1 MSDKSEEKDT
11 PASRWYGTPPKQ
23 CTGKCAIGG
32 PVFYSCLTCGWTE
45 D

>member
-1 MSDKSEEKDT
+1 MSSQEEPKAKPND
-11 PASRWYGTPPKQ
+11 RWYGEAPAQ

-32 PVFYSCLTCGWTE
+32 PVFYSCLTCGWQE